1 MFYEKKSLSIINL
14 IPLYRILYL
23 PDFANNFADF
33 PFFYLNSMDFDIF
46 GITNKF
52 LV

>member
-33 PFFYLNSMDFDIF
+33 PFFIQTVWTLIF
-46 GITNKF
+46 
-52 LV
+52 LE